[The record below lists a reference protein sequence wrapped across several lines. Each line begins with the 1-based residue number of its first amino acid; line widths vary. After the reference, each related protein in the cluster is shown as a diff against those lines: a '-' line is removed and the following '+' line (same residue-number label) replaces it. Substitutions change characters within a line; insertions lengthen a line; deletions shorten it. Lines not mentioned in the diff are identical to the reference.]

1 MRDRLADRFI
11 EISEDLRVRV
21 VVLRGTG
28 ERHFCTGAAL
38 GGTQR
43 PTPPEAGGRAG
54 AGAGRRRP
62 AHPHRVAAAH
72 RVDPRLRAAGHRAV
86 NGTAAGGGMHLALAC
101 DLVVMADTAKF
112 IEVFVRRGIM
122 PDAGGA
128 YLLPRLVGLHR
139 AKELLFLG
147 DDCPAA
153 EADRIGLVNRVVP
166 AAELDATV
174 DEIAAKFL
182 TLPTRGHLAH
192 QAAHQP
198 QLRVEPRAELQRRG
212 RLPGAGQRDR
222 RHGRG
227 PGGLPRPPTARVPG
241 LVAPAP
247 PARLTEAVT
256 QNRDDRRAA
265 RRGHGEPRCRVP
277 PGRLGPAPGAAEL
290 AGAAPVPR
298 AACGPRGSSRRRS
311 PPARWSTGSRSSSSC
326 PARCRSS
333 RCPTWADDEPI
344 LASVGTLL
352 RKYHTAAAGVPFDAQ
367 APWSAE
373 LADPQGGPLL
383 CHNDVCHENVVFRE
397 GNAAGDH
404 RLRLR
409 RARPSRVGPGHDR
422 LVLGADARPRG
433 AGARARPVPPAPPP
447 G

>member
-1 MRDRLADRFI
+1 MRRRRTHCRDLDVDEQIRYEVDGGIARLTIATPDQGNALTPAMRDRLADRFI

-21 VVLRGTG
+21 VVLRGSG

-43 PTPPEAGGRAG
+43 PTPPKPEGAPERAPG
-54 AGAGRRRP
+54 DVARLIRTGWQRLIASILDCERP
-62 AHPHRVAAAH
+62 VIC
-72 RVDPRLRAAGHRAV
+72 AV

-182 TLPTRGHLAH
+182 TLPTQRHLAH
-192 QAAHQP
+192 QAARQP

-227 PGGLPRPPTARVPG
+227 LGGLPGPPARVPG
-241 LVAPAP
+241 
-247 PARLTEAVT
+247 
-256 QNRDDRRAA
+256 
-265 RRGHGEPRCRVP
+265 
-277 PGRLGPAPGAAEL
+277 
-290 AGAAPVPR
+290 
-298 AACGPRGSSRRRS
+298 
-311 PPARWSTGSRSSSSC
+311 W
-326 PARCRSS
+326 
-333 RCPTWADDEPI
+333 
-344 LASVGTLL
+344 
-352 RKYHTAAAGVPFDAQ
+352 
-367 APWSAE
+367 
-373 LADPQGGPLL
+373 
-383 CHNDVCHENVVFRE
+383 
-397 GNAAGDH
+397 
-404 RLRLR
+404 
-409 RARPSRVGPGHDR
+409 
-422 LVLGADARPRG
+422 
-433 AGARARPVPPAPPP
+433 
-447 G
+447 